1 MLPAAAAVASA
12 SSVSLVFGSHDLLG
26 EILLRLGFPT
36 TLVRAALACK
46 RWLRVASDPA
56 FLRLFRA
63 RHPPR
68 LLGFY
73 ASGCSRIGP
82 AEFWPV
88 RHPPELA
95 SAVARAASI
104 LDALPGRVTDI
115 VDCRHGRLHVCFSRG
130 GDYSSNGDGDGE
142 LEVVLSPLQY
152 PAGGAVMLQL
162 PPAPGSAEHSRCYRL
177 VTHTA
182 AFHYHSIQFLAENGG
197 DGLQCFELEQT
208 YYRNN
213 RQTNLKVNV
222 LQDSAWDTRISITT
236 GLPGSKL
243 ITNVLLMVSKLY
255 MATNDNVL
263 LLDLE
268 SASFCIIELP
278 EKSDFFHNCQLLKA
292 DDSRV
297 YLVTVRREQLRFWQ
311 HRSVSGSVG
320 NWLLVDTVYL
330 DMIFSNL
337 GTPVGF
343 FKVTFVGDNAEFVL
357 LQSGRRFYYI
367 DIRCGTIEEVVQRDS
382 FSGIWPLMMI
392 WPPNFPKFKE
402 GYDQNE

>member
-1 MLPAAAAVASA
+1 MPPAAAESS
-12 SSVSLVFGSHDLLG
+12 SSVSLVLRSQELLG
-26 EILLRLGFPT
+26 EILLRVGFPT

-46 RWLRVASDPA
+46 RWLRVASDPV

-63 RHPPR
+63 SHPPR

-73 ASGCSRIGP
+73 ATGYGRLGP
-82 AEFWPV
+82 PEFWPV
-88 RHPPELA
+88 RQPPELA
-95 SAVARAASI
+95 SALARAASI

-130 GDYSSNGDGDGE
+130 GSCSSNGE

-162 PPAPGSAEHSRCYRL
+162 PPAPGIAGHSRCYS
-177 VTHTA
+177 THTA
-182 AFHYHSIQFLAENGG
+182 TFSHRSIQFLAENGG

-222 LQDSAWDTRISITT
+222 LQDSAWRNRISITT

-243 ITNVLLMVSKLY
+243 ITNVLLMASKLY
-255 MATNDNVL
+255 MATDDNVL

-268 SASFCIIELP
+268 STSFCIIELP
-278 EKSDFFHNCQLLKA
+278 ERSDFFHHCQLLKA

-311 HRSVSGSVG
+311 QRSVSGSVG

-330 DMIFSNL
+330 DKIFSNL
-337 GTPVGF
+337 GTAVGF
-343 FKVTFVGDNAEFVL
+343 FKVAFVGDNAEFVL

-392 WPPNFPKFKE
+392 WPPSFPKFKE

>member
-1 MLPAAAAVASA
+1 MPPAAAESS
-12 SSVSLVFGSHDLLG
+12 SSVSLVLRSQDLLG
-26 EILLRLGFPT
+26 EILLRVGFPT

-73 ASGCSRIGP
+73 ATGCSRIGP

-104 LDALPGRVTDI
+104 LDALPGCVTDI

-130 GDYSSNGDGDGE
+130 SGYSSNGDGDGE

-182 AFHYHSIQFLAENGG
+182 AFHQHSIQFLAENGG

-213 RQTNLKVNV
+213 RQTNLK
-222 LQDSAWDTRISITT
+222 
-236 GLPGSKL
+236 
-243 ITNVLLMVSKLY
+243 
-255 MATNDNVL
+255 
-263 LLDLE
+263 
-268 SASFCIIELP
+268 
-278 EKSDFFHNCQLLKA
+278 LLKA

-330 DMIFSNL
+330 DKIFSNL

-392 WPPNFPKFKE
+392 
-402 GYDQNE
+402 

>member
-1 MLPAAAAVASA
+1 MPPAAAESS
-12 SSVSLVFGSHDLLG
+12 SSVSLVLRSQDLLG
-26 EILLRLGFPT
+26 EILLRVGFPT

-73 ASGCSRIGP
+73 ATAYARLGP
-82 AEFWPV
+82 PEFWPV

-95 SAVARAASI
+95 SAVACAATI

-115 VDCRHGRLHVCFSRG
+115 VDCRHDRLHVCFSRSG
-130 GDYSSNGDGDGE
+130 GYSSNGDGDGE
-142 LEVVLSPLQY
+142 LEVVLSPLQD
-152 PAGGAVMLQL
+152 PAGGRSHA
-162 PPAPGSAEHSRCYRL
+162 PATPWRPWLCR
-177 VTHTA
+177 
-182 AFHYHSIQFLAENGG
+182 AFETNYHSSS
-197 DGLQCFELEQT
+197 
-208 YYRNN
+208 
-213 RQTNLKVNV
+213 QTNLKVNV
-222 LQDSAWDTRISITT
+222 FQDGAWRTRTSITT
-236 GLPGSKL
+236 GLPSSKL
-243 ITNVLLMVSKLY
+243 IRNVRLMGSKLY
-255 MATNDNVL
+255 MATDDNVL

-278 EKSDFFHNCQLLKA
+278 EKSDFFHHCQLLKA

-330 DMIFSNL
+330 DKIFSNL

-343 FKVTFVGDNAEFVL
+343 FKVACVGDNAEFVL
-357 LQSGRRFYYI
+357 LQSSSRFYYI

-382 FSGIWPLMMI
+382 FSDIWPIMMI
-392 WPPNFPKFKE
+392 WPPSFPKLKE
-402 GYDQNE
+402 EYDRNK